1 MWEMAN
7 LEKQASASRQAVL
20 SSISHAERVKGFVTD
35 MFDDTMLTRTSLQ
48 ERVDKLVKETDP
60 FPPPQSFADDFLT
73 TISDPANI
81 PWDNIS
87 DSDDDSDARGSVMR
101 FNLPRKRATQVGVCA
116 SLAMDKSKTP
126 YAQSTVQTNST
137 PSSRRSIDKSPLV
150 YPTLDYLK
158 QLGFNSREEYQ
169 EAHHNEEYNIES
181 GPTLRSLP
189 SGPAPLSLTDHEVDE
204 PDATETE
211 LVAKIKRLASE
222 RPKRWKA

>member
-1 MWEMAN
+1 MAN

-20 SSISHAERVKGFVTD
+20 NSISHAERVKGFVTD

-48 ERVDKLVKETDP
+48 ERLRIDKLVKETDP
-60 FPPPQSFADDFLT
+60 FPPPQSFSDDFLT
-73 TISDPANI
+73 TVSDPANI
-81 PWDNIS
+81 PWDDIS

-101 FNLPRKRATQVGVCA
+101 FNLPRKWATQVGVCA
-116 SLAMDKSKTP
+116 SLAMDKSETP
-126 YAQSTVQTNST
+126 YAVYCPILDDNQTNPT
-137 PSSRRSIDKSPLV
+137 PTRRSIDKSPLL

-169 EAHHNEEYNIES
+169 EAHHNEEYKIES

-189 SGPAPLSLTDHEVDE
+189 YGLSLTDHEVDKA
-204 PDATETE
+204 DAAETE

-222 RPKRWKA
+222 RPKR

>member
-1 MWEMAN
+1 MAN
-7 LEKQASASRQAVL
+7 LGKQASASRQAVL
-20 SSISHAERVKGFVTD
+20 SSISHVERVKGFVTD
-35 MFDDTMLTRTSLQ
+35 MFEDTMLTGTSLQ
-48 ERVDKLVKETDP
+48 EPLRIDKVVKETDP

-73 TISDPANI
+73 TVSDPANI
-81 PWDNIS
+81 PWDDIS

-101 FNLPRKRATQVGVCA
+101 FNLPRKWATQVGVWA
-116 SLAMDKSKTP
+116 SLAMDKSETP
-126 YAQSTVQTNST
+126 YTHSTVQTNPT
-137 PSSRRSIDKSPLV
+137 PSSRRSIDKSPLL

-189 SGPAPLSLTDHEVDE
+189 YGPAPLSFTDHEFDK